1 MAPSTKQ
8 TAPATVSA
16 PWLGT
21 NASAAKKANASSI
34 SRSPAALIGQH
45 LEPEEP
51 EDERDRPHGARED
64 EPGFHSSTM
73 IPSVPIDMK
82 RTIRFG
88 SISVSR
94 TFFQKDMSTFVISA
108 SAVFR
113 TIPFGTVLRPSI
125 LFSNA
130 GSVGAMT
137 SITFFRSASVAP
149 RFSPRRTAASAQAT
163 FRP

>member
-21 NASAAKKANASSI
+21 NASAAKKANASSM
-34 SRSPAALIGQH
+34 RRRPAALMGKTCS
-45 LEPEEP
+45 PK
-51 EDERDRPHGARED
+51 RPRMSEIAPTVPGKMS
-64 EPGFHSSTM
+64 PGFHSSTM

-108 SAVFR
+108 PAVFR
-113 TIPFGTVLRPSI
+113 TIPFGTVFAR
-125 LFSNA
+125 
-130 GSVGAMT
+130 
-137 SITFFRSASVAP
+137 RSCSAAPEASGP
-149 RFSPRRTAASAQAT
+149 
-163 FRP
+163 

>member
-1 MAPSTKQ
+1 MSEIAP
-8 TAPATVSA
+8 TVPGKMS
-16 PWLGT
+16 
-21 NASAAKKANASSI
+21 
-34 SRSPAALIGQH
+34 
-45 LEPEEP
+45 
-51 EDERDRPHGARED
+51 
-64 EPGFHSSTM
+64 PGFHSSTM

-108 SAVFR
+108 PAVFR
-113 TIPFGTVLRPSI
+113 TMPFGTVLRPSI
-125 LFSNA
+125 LFSSA